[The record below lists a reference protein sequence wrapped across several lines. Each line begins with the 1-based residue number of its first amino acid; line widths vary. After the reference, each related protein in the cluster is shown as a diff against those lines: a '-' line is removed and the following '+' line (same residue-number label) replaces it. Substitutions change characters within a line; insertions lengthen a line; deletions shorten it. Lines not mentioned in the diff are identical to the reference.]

1 MKLSTLIFSIA
12 FAWLSVA
19 CTGSENTD
27 GADATDPSVAAETSD
42 ASDASDATSTSDAS
56 DASDTSDTSDSSD
69 SSDTADASDSTDA
82 SDATDSSDASEVADA
97 SDPSDTPSVTT
108 VEGIRD
114 LGLSGD
120 VPRVS
125 AELADFAATNSDGN
139 PRGPPDIAGSPT
151 VLWFFPAAGTY
162 G

>member
-12 FAWLSVA
+12 FAWLGVA

-56 DASDTSDTSDSSD
+56 DASDTSD

-108 VEGIRD
+108 VDDIRD